1 MNEEIE
7 ISIIIPNYNG
17 SKYIEKCLNSIE
29 NQKYDK
35 YEVIII
41 DDGSTDE
48 SVKIIEQ
55 YIKNSNMKIIFMQQF
70 NQNAAV
76 ARNRGIEIAKGKY
89 LYFID
94 SDDMLYNENSLK
106 IITSEIEDN
115 DILIGN
121 YISIDEKGNLIFEY
135 NNNKE
140 IIDENKS
147 IYKYVDISPVPSNKL
162 YRADIIKRHK
172 LYFGNVKIGQDLDF
186 FLKYLQ
192 FCKKC
197 KLIDQSI
204 YKYRIVWNSMT
215 RAINLNFL
223 DIYNTFIDI
232 KKCYI
237 NNNNEEDFMLYIT
250 PVAIRH
256 FQQQLIKIDKIK
268 DKTKR
273 KMIFYYF
280 KFAYKDIQ
288 VKSEYR
294 TKQNNIQTKKFWVK
308 YILLRYKVYKFVMNV
323 KRGL

>member
-7 ISIIIPNYNG
+7 TSIIIPNYNG
-17 SKYIEKCLNSIE
+17 SKYIEKCLQSIE
-29 NQKYDK
+29 NQTYDK

-48 SVKIIEQ
+48 SVKIIEK
-55 YIKNSNMKIIFMQQF
+55 YIKNSNIKIIFIQQF

-76 ARNRGIEIAKGKY
+76 ARNRGLEIAKGKY

-94 SDDMLYNENSLK
+94 SDDELYDENSLK
-106 IITSEIEDN
+106 IITDEIGDN
-115 DILIGN
+115 DILVGN
-121 YISIDEKGNLIFEY
+121 YVSIDEKDNLISEY
-135 NNNKE
+135 NNNQE
-140 IIDENKS
+140 IVSENKS
-147 IYKYVDISPVPSNKL
+147 VYKYDDISPVPSNKL
-162 YRADIIKRHK
+162 YKTDIIRKHK

-186 FLKYLQ
+186 YLKYLQ
-192 FCKKC
+192 FCKNF
-197 KLIDQSI
+197 KLVEQKI
-204 YKYRIVWNSMT
+204 YKYRIVSNSMT

-237 NNNNEEDFMLYIT
+237 NNKNEENFMLYIT

-268 DKTKR
+268 EKTKR
-273 KMIFYYF
+273 KMIFSYF
-280 KFAYKDIQ
+280 KFCYRDIQ
-288 VKSEYR
+288 VKKQYR
-294 TKQNNIQTKKFWVK
+294 TKQNDIQTKKFWAK
-308 YILLRYKVYKFVMNV
+308 YILLKYRIYKLVMKI